1 MLTAIILY
9 FFIVVVTL
17 GYLTFEA
24 PNLAMNY
31 PPSAAAEVF
40 DGKTRISSPVGGCHP
55 GNSLGD

>member
-1 MLTAIILY
+1 VLTAIILY

-17 GYLTFEA
+17 VPHLRS